1 MNERLL
7 QVEHN
12 RSGVAVLSMTRP
24 DKRNALSIAL
34 LRALGDAITQME
46 NDPACR
52 VIILRGEGPV
62 FCAGLDLIEARD
74 LHSSE
79 ESANGVRRVLTLL
92 RESRLVTI
100 AAAHGGAYA
109 GGAGLLAA
117 CDLVVATEDL
127 KLGFPEIRRGLVP
140 ALVSAVLA
148 NKVRDGDLRELF
160 LIGDTVSSL
169 RAQQMGLVQHIV
181 PAEQLMAHAR
191 AIAETILTGGPQA
204 VRLTKQILNTQQ
216 SPSSLKQLQDL
227 HERVRQSAEA
237 QEGLAAFEE
246 HRRPRWCDHS

>member
-1 MNERLL
+1 MNDPLL
-7 QVEHN
+7 HVEHN
-12 RSGVAVLSMTRP
+12 RPGVAVLSMTRP
-24 DKRNALSIAL
+24 DKRNALSIEL

-46 NDPACR
+46 DDPACR

-74 LHSSE
+74 PHSSE
-79 ESANGVRRVLTLL
+79 ESAHGVRRVLTLL

-160 LIGDTVSSL
+160 LTGDTVSSH
-169 RAQQMGLVQHIV
+169 RAQQMGLVQRIV
-181 PAEQLMAHAR
+181 PADQLMTHAR
-191 AIAETILTGGPQA
+191 AIAETILTGGPEA
-204 VRLTKQILNTQQ
+204 VRLTKQILNTQL
-216 SPSSLKQLQDL
+216 SPASLKELQAL
-227 HERVRQSAEA
+227 HERIRQSPEA
-237 QEGLAAFEE
+237 QEGLAAFQE
-246 HRRPRWCDHS
+246 HRRPRWCVHS

>member
-1 MNERLL
+1 MNEQFL
-7 QVEHN
+7 QVEHW
-12 RSGVAVLSMTRP
+12 RPGVAVLTMTRP
-24 DKRNALSIAL
+24 EKRNALSIGL

-46 NDPACR
+46 DDPACR

-62 FCAGLDLIEARD
+62 FCAGLDLIEASDPR
-74 LHSSE
+74 SSE
-79 ESANGVRRVLTLL
+79 ESARGVRRVLTFL

-127 KLGFPEIRRGLVP
+127 KVGFPEIRRGLVP

-160 LIGDTVSSL
+160 LIGDPVSAH

-181 PAEQLMAHAR
+181 PAERLMEHAR
-191 AIAETILTGGPQA
+191 AIAETILTGGPEA
-204 VRLTKQILNTQQ
+204 VRLTKQILNTQLARA
-216 SPSSLKQLQDL
+216 SLEQLQAV
-227 HERVRQSAEA
+227 HEQVRQSAEA
-237 QEGLAAFEE
+237 QEGLAAFQE

>member
-1 MNERLL
+1 MNSPLL

-12 RSGVAVLSMTRP
+12 RPGVAVLSMTRP

-34 LRALGDAITQME
+34 LQALGDAITHME
-46 NDPACR
+46 DDPACR

-74 LHSSE
+74 PHSSE
-79 ESANGVRRVLTLL
+79 ESAHGVRRVLTLL
-92 RESRLVTI
+92 KESRLVTI

-127 KLGFPEIRRGLVP
+127 KVGFPEIRRGLVP
-140 ALVSAVLA
+140 ALVSVVLA

-160 LIGDTVSSL
+160 LIGDTVSSH
-169 RAQQMGLVQHIV
+169 RAQQMGLVQRIV
-181 PAEQLMAHAR
+181 PAAQLMEHVR
-191 AIAETILTGGPQA
+191 AIAETILTGGPEA
-204 VRLTKQILNTQQ
+204 VRLTKQMLNTQP
-216 SPSSLKQLQDL
+216 SPASLQELQAL
-227 HERVRQSAEA
+227 HEHVRQSPEA
-237 QEGLAAFEE
+237 QEGLAAFQE
-246 HRRPRWCDHS
+246 HRRPSWCDHS